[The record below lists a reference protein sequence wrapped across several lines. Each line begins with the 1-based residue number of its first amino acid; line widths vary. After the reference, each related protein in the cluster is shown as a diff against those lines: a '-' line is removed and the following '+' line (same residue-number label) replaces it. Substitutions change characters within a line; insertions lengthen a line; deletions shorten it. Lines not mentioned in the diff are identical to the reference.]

1 MWDFLLWLQHW
12 FFVLLLISC
21 VGLLVLVIAA
31 GLLNPKQPHQGD
43 KADDEEE
50 P

>member
-1 MWDFLLWLQHW
+1 MWDFFLWLQRW
-12 FFVLLLISC
+12 FFLLFLVAIG
-21 VGLLVLVIAA
+21 VVFVLVITA

-43 KADDEEE
+43 KVDDEEE